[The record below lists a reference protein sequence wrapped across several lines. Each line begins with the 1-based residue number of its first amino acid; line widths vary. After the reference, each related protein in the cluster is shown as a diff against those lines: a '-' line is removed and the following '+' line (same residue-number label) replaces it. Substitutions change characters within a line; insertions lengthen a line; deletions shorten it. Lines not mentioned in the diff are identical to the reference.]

1 VLTLKTPLSEILPG
15 TLVWDNHACLPL
27 RPDDKSFL
35 PQLERLRATGVTVV
49 TINAAFGT
57 FGGDH
62 ADAMLD
68 NVQSWVAE
76 HPDTLMLVKT
86 AADLDGA
93 QASGRLGICFDLE
106 SMTALDG
113 DVGRVGHFYARGVRW
128 MLGTYN
134 TANAA
139 GGGCMEADE
148 GLTDFGRDV
157 IAEMN
162 RVGMVVC
169 GSHCGYR
176 TAREMIDAS
185 AAPVI
190 FSHSNARAVYDHPRN
205 IPDDLIRACA
215 ARGGVIG
222 INGFGPFLGDNDAS
236 TVSYVAHV
244 EHMIDLV
251 GDDHVGIA
259 LDYVFDMDELND
271 YISADPIT
279 FPPDIFP
286 LGAEMV
292 EPERLPHVA
301 RFMLDRGHGRETLGK
316 LFGGN
321 HRRIAETVWR

>member
-1 VLTLKTPLSEILPG
+1 MMRTPLSKILPG
-15 TLVWDNHACLPL
+15 SLVWDNHACLPL
-27 RPDDKSFL
+27 RPEDRRFL
-35 PQLERLRATGVTVV
+35 PQLERMRATGVTVV

-57 FGGDH
+57 FGGDL

-68 NVQSWVAE
+68 SVQNWVAE

-86 AADLDGA
+86 AADLDAA

-113 DVGRVGHFYARGVRW
+113 DIGRVEHFYARGVRW

-148 GLTDFGRDV
+148 GLTDFGRSV

-169 GSHCGYR
+169 GSHCGCR

-185 AAPVI
+185 AMPMI
-190 FSHSNARAVYDHPRN
+190 FSHSNARVVHDHPRN

-215 ARGGVIG
+215 ERGGVIG

-236 TVSYVAHV
+236 TAAYAAHV
-244 EHMIDLV
+244 EHLLDLV

-271 YISADPIT
+271 YISADPVT

-286 LGAEMV
+286 LGAEMI
-292 EPERLPHVA
+292 EPERLPDIA
-301 RFMLDRGHGRETLGK
+301 RFMLDRGYSRETLGK

-321 HRRIAETVWR
+321 HRRIAETVWK